1 LSTIPEHAYATRDTG
16 GHQGRLRL
24 GLRRRPG
31 RSQGG
36 CGLIVHI
43 IRHVYIERIVH
54 SAETAFEAMGADGFA
69 DRAGRAILATGQLV
83 RRRVDDTRFDLTP
96 QERQIAELARSGLS
110 NPEIATRLFVS
121 PRTVEYHLGKVFAK
135 LGIHTRGELQAVL
148 GAGPGR
154 GPGTP

>member
-1 LSTIPEHAYATRDTG
+1 M
-16 GHQGRLRL
+16 
-24 GLRRRPG
+24 
-31 RSQGG
+31 
-36 CGLIVHI
+36 
-43 IRHVYIERIVH
+43 H

-110 NPEIATRLFVS
+110 NPEIATQLFVS

-135 LGIHTRGELQAVL
+135 LGIRSRGELPAVL
-148 GAGPGR
+148 GADRGGDPGLPDSTTGR
-154 GPGTP
+154 ALRRSFPETPRPERPETGQLRSA